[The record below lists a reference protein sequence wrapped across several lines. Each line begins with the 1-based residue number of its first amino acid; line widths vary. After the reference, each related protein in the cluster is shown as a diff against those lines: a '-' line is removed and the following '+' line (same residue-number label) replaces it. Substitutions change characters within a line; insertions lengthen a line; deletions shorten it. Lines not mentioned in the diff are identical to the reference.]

1 MTHKILSEK
10 ERFITVFFLKFIVN
24 DIRNRKAKG
33 VIQNGESRDTNTAQ
47 KTKKVSSTDPI
58 K

>member
-33 VIQNGESRDTNTAQ
+33 QFKMENQETPTQR
-47 KTKKVSSTDPI
+47 KKL
-58 K
+58 KR